1 MKLFS
6 NTERRGVIFLAPLL
20 AVVILLAAVYEMR
33 DRRVIDDAKQLAVVE
48 RTSQELKPFNPNVDS
63 YEQLR
68 DAGVPAEVAVGIVR
82 WRRYGKVYRMV
93 EDLALVSGVN
103 DSLYAELK
111 PFVVIDESV
120 VAQPKPDV
128 KEEVR
133 PSVRTKTN
141 TANSAKKKPAFAA
154 KREPFAIDTASV
166 EYLAGWGLSTKQAEV
181 VVKYRD
187 ASGGI
192 FSEEHLRRC
201 YVIDDA
207 VADSMVR
214 YIIYSERKPDEKRSD
229 IAELKT
235 ESDGGV
241 EQPLVEINSAD
252 SAALV
257 AIDGIGP
264 KSASEIIKYRN
275 LLGGYYS
282 VEQISELKCI
292 MEQNFVKFLPKILCD
307 SCKIS
312 KIDIN
317 FAGPKELER
326 HPYVSAKALRRIIK
340 QRQLK
345 GGWTRIE
352 EMTEQNILS
361 DEEAKRLAPYL
372 RFGSEP
378 LSR

>member
-6 NTERRGVIFLAPLL
+6 NTERKGVIFLAPLL
-20 AVVILLAAVYEMR
+20 AVVILLAAVYEMC

-48 RTSQELKPFNPNVDS
+48 RTSQELKPFNPNLDS

-68 DAGVPAEVAVGIVR
+68 EAGVPAEVAVGIVR

-133 PSVRTKTN
+133 PRVRARTN
-141 TANSAKKKPAFAA
+141 TANSAKKKPLFAA

-166 EYLAGWGLSTKQAEV
+166 EYLTGWGLSTKQAEV

-207 VADSMVR
+207 VADSMAR
-214 YIIYSERKPDEKRSD
+214 YIVYSERKLDEKRSD
-229 IAELKT
+229 IAEHKI
-235 ESDGGV
+235 ESGGV

>member
-6 NTERRGVIFLAPLL
+6 NTERREVIFLAPLL

-33 DRRVIDDAKQLAVVE
+33 DRRVIDDAKQLAAIE
-48 RTSQELKPFNPNVDS
+48 HQSQELKPFNPNVDS

-68 DAGVPAEVAVGIVR
+68 EAGVPAEVAVRIVR

-93 EDLALVSGVN
+93 ADLALVSGVN

-128 KEEVR
+128 KEDVR
-133 PSVRTKTN
+133 PRVRTKTN
-141 TANSAKKKPAFAA
+141 TANSAKKKPSFAA

-166 EYLAGWGLSTKQAEV
+166 EYLTGWGLSPKQAEV

-201 YVIDDA
+201 NVIDDA
-207 VADSMVR
+207 VADSMAR
-214 YIIYSERKPDEKRSD
+214 YIVYSERKLDEKRSAS
-229 IAELKT
+229 AELKT
-235 ESDGGV
+235 KSGGV